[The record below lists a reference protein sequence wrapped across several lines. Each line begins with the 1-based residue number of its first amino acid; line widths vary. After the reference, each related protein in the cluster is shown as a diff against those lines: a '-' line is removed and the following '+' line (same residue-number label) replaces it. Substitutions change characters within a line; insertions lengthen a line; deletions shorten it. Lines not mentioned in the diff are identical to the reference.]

1 MRLVI
6 PRGWRSEGLGVSDV
20 FLFFLLTVS
29 SSLKGICRPE
39 KCSVRVQNML
49 IISKSLQ
56 FLRRS
61 RTSSSQWPR
70 SQGACV
76 SASGGLT
83 SYSPKSWRLC
93 GREWKRQVRITGI
106 VHSTSFITA
115 ECGTSPRGKNKTKQ
129 NKKCVTVNKAESS
142 QRSEKPFDIRHR
154 DTEFDAS
161 PSSFQYFLTLLPI
174 SSFVIIVVV

>member
-1 MRLVI
+1 MKVKPELCWC
-6 PRGWRSEGLGVSDV
+6 WRSKDV
-20 FLFFLLTVS
+20 GDVKVMGYLPLT
-29 SSLKGICRPE
+29 
-39 KCSVRVQNML
+39 
-49 IISKSLQ
+49 
-56 FLRRS
+56 
-61 RTSSSQWPR
+61 
-70 SQGACV
+70 
-76 SASGGLT
+76 
-83 SYSPKSWRLC
+83 
-93 GREWKRQVRITGI
+93 
-106 VHSTSFITA
+106 